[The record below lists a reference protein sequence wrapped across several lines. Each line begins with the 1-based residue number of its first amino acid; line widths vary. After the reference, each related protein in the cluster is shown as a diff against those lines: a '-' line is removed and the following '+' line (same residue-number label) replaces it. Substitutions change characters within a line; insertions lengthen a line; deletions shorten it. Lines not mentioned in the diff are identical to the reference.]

1 MTPYTRAAEPSLQ
14 SSKTNDKLKCHIFE
28 KGLRSDTKF
37 KEKLGI
43 KEPRNMHDM
52 LSCAQSYIKYEEKML
67 GDKTLPKKD
76 ERASE
81 DRELRG
87 PKGGY
92 FEYAPLNKCKVRQ
105 YRHPSSKS
113 DKGKP

>member
-43 KEPRNMHDM
+43 KEPRNMHDL

-92 FEYAPLNKCKVRQ
+92 FEYAPLNKCKV
-105 YRHPSSKS
+105 
-113 DKGKP
+113 

>member
-1 MTPYTRAAEPSLQ
+1 
-14 SSKTNDKLKCHIFE
+14 
-28 KGLRSDTKF
+28 
-37 KEKLGI
+37 
-43 KEPRNMHDM
+43 MHDL

-92 FEYAPLNKCKVRQ
+92 FEYAPLNKCKV
-105 YRHPSSKS
+105 
-113 DKGKP
+113 